1 MMRKKHVGPAFTS
14 RENVIRGRIE
24 CNADTCDV
32 GSRISDGEADVV
44 PSLGIR
50 CREPLLQS
58 DQKIIDCHSDPLK
71 QSQERVGKAI
81 EVACVDAIV
90 E

>member
-14 RENVIRGRIE
+14 RENVVRGRIE
-24 CNADTCDV
+24 CNADARDV
-32 GSRISDGEADVV
+32 VSRISDGEADMV

-58 DQKIIDCHSDPLK
+58 DKKITDCQSDPLP
-71 QSQERVGKAI
+71 QSQERDGTAH
-81 EVACVDAIV
+81 EVACVHAIV
-90 E
+90 D

>member
-1 MMRKKHVGPAFTS
+1 MMRKKHVGPVLAS
-14 RENVIRGRIE
+14 RKNVVRGRIE
-24 CNADTCDV
+24 RNADARDA

-58 DQKIIDCHSDPLK
+58 DQEIIDCHSDPLK
-71 QSQERVGKAI
+71 QSQERVREAI